1 MRLYLLPK
9 TFKGQ
14 PSLEIKGKDFVY
26 LTRSLRLKERQV
38 ITGRDRE
45 GRLWDLCIEKITKD
59 SCTLSA
65 KKAETAQERT
75 DALPQTGPKKTIIL
89 YQCLPKGRKADD
101 IIKKATEAGVSAIVL
116 VKSRNCVANL
126 EGKEMTRIER
136 YDAMV
141 TEAIQQSG
149 SMIPTTVSG
158 VIDISEIPDD
168 FEKRTD
174 GVARLGIVLHQSK
187 IENQNNDLFNCLKD
201 FDGAVALVVGPEGG
215 LEESECQ
222 ALIDRSFKAV
232 VLKTNIL
239 RCETASIYAIGAVQ
253 TIIESSCR

>member
-1 MRLYLLPK
+1 MRLFLLPP
-9 TFKGQ
+9 TFKGE
-14 PSLEIKGKDFVY
+14 PALELSGKDFNY
-26 LTRSLRLKERQV
+26 LIHALRLKEGQE
-38 ITGRDRE
+38 IMGRDRD
-45 GRLWDLCIEKITKD
+45 GKLWDLRITGIRKN

-65 KKAETAQERT
+65 SEAQSAQSKT
-75 DALPQTGPKKTIIL
+75 DALPEERPLKPIIL

-101 IIKKATEAGVSAIVL
+101 IIKKATEAGVRDIVL
-116 VKSRNCVANL
+116 VKSRNCVASL

>member
-14 PSLEIKGKDFVY
+14 ASLEIKGKDFVY
-26 LTRSLRLKERQV
+26 LTRSLRLKESQV

-101 IIKKATEAGVSAIVL
+101 IIKKATEAGVRDIVL

-149 SMIPTTVSG
+149 SMVPTTVSG

-187 IENQNNDLFNCLKD
+187 IENQSNDLFNCLKD

>member
-9 TFKGQ
+9 TFTGQ

-26 LTRSLRLKERQV
+26 LTRSLRLKESQT

-45 GRLWDLCIEKITKD
+45 GRLWDLRIEKIGKD

-65 KKAETAQERT
+65 QRAKTAQART

-101 IIKKATEAGVSAIVL
+101 IIKKATEAGVRDIIL

-126 EGKEMTRIER
+126 EGKEMTRLER

-141 TEAIQQSG
+141 TEAIEQSG
-149 SMIPTTVSG
+149 SMVPTTVSG
-158 VIDISEIPDD
+158 VIDIKDIPDD
-168 FEKRTD
+168 FERRTE
-174 GVARLGIVLHQSK
+174 GVTRLGLVLHQSK
-187 IENQNNDLFNCLKD
+187 IENQNNDLFQCLKD
-201 FDGAVALVVGPEGG
+201 FDGAVAIVVGPEGG
-215 LEESECQ
+215 LEQSECQ

-232 VLKTNIL
+232 LLKTNIL

-253 TIIESSCR
+253 TILESSCQ